1 MGKVISV
8 GPYSAYGIAV
18 KHGYEGTEEE
28 WISSVE
34 RDRLAAEKAAKEA
47 KEFAKA
53 DPTLTIS
60 GAPADASATGQ
71 GLNNRYTKAEI
82 DDKLKNIKTDKTLT
96 VDGGFADAKTVGD
109 SINRWFESA
118 DKKLDELLLSLKNS
132 VLGITAPAGAT
143 ITVTHRGKKI
153 TSFIATGEEQYVD
166 VEGFGPAV
174 VRADIDSVYATRT
187 VDVAVR
193 QLYHVVFEHLTT
205 FGVCWHYNNES
216 TALERLTVASDPYK
230 YVDCDFA
237 DPNRSSNFDAV
248 NPWKS
253 MEEYNLV
260 DGLIKY
266 KKGDDGFS
274 RTKYDTMVYIP
285 KFWFKFETDTSKG
298 IKYYYIS
305 FIEHS
310 GFTLHPGSGRYV
322 GRYMSTSSGSSLS
335 GVMADG
341 VSRPDLRTKLRT
353 KASGLEIMDYV
364 TWGAIQLL
372 YLIEF
377 ADWDS
382 QKKIGNGSTS
392 SRIANGATDAEQNN
406 TSGSTED
413 WTTQIQ
419 YRSIENLWGNGMSIK
434 YEGCYIR
441 YHSSS
446 YSFWFTA
453 DPKKYSDGWP
463 DLDYSTS
470 VYYNSNGYISGMSNG
485 SASGAF
491 LPSGVS
497 GSSTTYIPDRYYSS
511 IYKNSTSSYGF
522 NTGVDSTG
530 APVTTSYRLA
540 FPEIGYYSSSDGG
553 YMGMFTFVLSSSNYG
568 YYRIMF
574 IPQDETPSETEVT
587 E

>member
-1 MGKVISV
+1 
-8 GPYSAYGIAV
+8 
-18 KHGYEGTEEE
+18 
-28 WISSVE
+28 
-34 RDRLAAEKAAKEA
+34 
-47 KEFAKA
+47 
-53 DPTLTIS
+53 
-60 GAPADASATGQ
+60 
-71 GLNNRYTKAEI
+71 
-82 DDKLKNIKTDKTLT
+82 
-96 VDGGFADAKTVGD
+96 
-109 SINRWFESA
+109 
-118 DKKLDELLLSLKNS
+118 
-132 VLGITAPAGAT
+132 
-143 ITVTHRGKKI
+143 
-153 TSFIATGEEQYVD
+153 
-166 VEGFGPAV
+166 
-174 VRADIDSVYATRT
+174 
-187 VDVAVR
+187 
-193 QLYHVVFEHLTT
+193 
-205 FGVCWHYNNES
+205 
-216 TALERLTVASDPYK
+216 
-230 YVDCDFA
+230 
-237 DPNRSSNFDAV
+237 
-248 NPWKS
+248 
-253 MEEYNLV
+253 
-260 DGLIKY
+260 
-266 KKGDDGFS
+266 
-274 RTKYDTMVYIP
+274 
-285 KFWFKFETDTSKG
+285 
-298 IKYYYIS
+298 
-305 FIEHS
+305 
-310 GFTLHPGSGRYV
+310 
-322 GRYMSTSSGSSLS
+322 
-335 GVMADG
+335 
-341 VSRPDLRTKLRT
+341 
-353 KASGLEIMDYV
+353 MDYV

-511 IYKNSTSSYGF
+511 TYKNSTSSYGF

-540 FPEIGYYSSSDGG
+540 FPEIDYYSSSDGG